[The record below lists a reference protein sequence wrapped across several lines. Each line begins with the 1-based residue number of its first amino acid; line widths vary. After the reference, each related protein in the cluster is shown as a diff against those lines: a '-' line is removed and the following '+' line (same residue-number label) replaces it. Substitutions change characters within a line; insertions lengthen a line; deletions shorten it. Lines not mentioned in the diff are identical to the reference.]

1 MTQIT
6 YGNNTIDFSTLPAQS
21 VKAILSRGVTHFL
34 GNEQSAKVGP
44 NSSWATKFEKEFSRK
59 PDENDIEKQKAVNL
73 ENALRALND
82 GTIGTARGPKLDPV
96 EAEMDRIAE
105 REVWDTLAGA
115 NLTKKNKK
123 PKDEDEFTF
132 ANGDKFTFETLVS
145 RRLEKHGE
153 RIKAGAEKKV
163 ALEKKA
169 REAAQAKAKVAVE
182 SGPVDADALGL

>member
-1 MTQIT
+1 MQVT
-6 YGNNTIDFSTLPAQS
+6 YGNSTVDFSTLPPQS
-21 VKAILSRGVTHFL
+21 VKAILSRGVAHFL
-34 GNEQSAKVGP
+34 GNEQSAKIGP
-44 NSSWATKFEKEFSRK
+44 NSSWATKFEKDNGRK
-59 PDENDIEKQKAVNL
+59 PDESDVEKQKGINL
-73 ENALRALND
+73 ENALKALTE

-115 NLTKKNKK
+115 NLCKKNKK

-145 RRLEKHGE
+145 RRLEKHAD
-153 RIKAGAEKKV
+153 RIKSAAEKKV
-163 ALEKKA
+163 AAEKKA
-169 REAAQAKAKVAVE
+169 RETAQAKAKTASE